1 MFKFP
6 KNLYTDV
13 RIESVYE
20 TAISYML
27 NKSEENK
34 IKKYRGA
41 FIRIF
46 DGGRWYYCAT
56 TNIDGL
62 QGEID
67 SLAALAKKN
76 PGILKDKTI
85 KKMQV
90 NKGSCINYAACS
102 VEKIRQDKKISYL
115 NKYFNDLNSEK
126 TIKMWRASYVDR
138 RVVKKFVSSTGADL
152 EFDNQKCGVVIR
164 FDMAYK
170 DKAMS
175 ESFQACSKTFEGLY
189 GQEKQLKDHIKKC
202 LAFLKESVPVKA
214 GRYNVVLSP
223 LAAGIF
229 AHESFGHKSEADF
242 MAGDETLKKEWAI
255 GKKVGAASLSIC
267 DGGNH
272 PDGEDITYDD
282 EGNLKQ
288 ETYLIKNGKLAGRLH
303 NSSTAAE
310 LDEDITG
317 NARSVN
323 FEFEPIVRMTTTY
336 IKPGNLSVE
345 ELFKKVKNGIYIEK
359 LKHGSG
365 MSVFTLAPSLA
376 YEIKDS
382 KIGRPLN
389 ISVITGNVF
398 ETLNDINGL
407 SDELKI
413 YSFAGGGCGKMAQHP
428 LSVAFGGPYTFI
440 SNMNVQ

>member
-13 RIESVYE
+13 RIENVYE
-20 TAISYML
+20 TAISYTL
-27 NKSEENK
+27 DKSEENK
-34 IKKYRGA
+34 TRKYSGA

-46 DGGRWYYCAT
+46 DGGRWYYCTT
-56 TNIDGL
+56 TNIADL
-62 QGEID
+62 QNEID

-76 PGILKDKTI
+76 PAILKDKVI

-90 NKGSCINYAACS
+90 NKGSCINYASCS
-102 VEKIRQDKKISYL
+102 VEKIKHDKKISYL
-115 NKYFNDLNSEK
+115 NKHFNDLNSEK
-126 TIKMWRASYVDR
+126 SVKMWRASYLDR
-138 RVVKKFVSSTGADL
+138 RVVKRFISSTGADL
-152 EFDNQKCGVVIR
+152 EFDNQKCGIVIR
-164 FDMAYK
+164 FDMTYK
-170 DKAMS
+170 NKTMS
-175 ESFQACSKTFEGLY
+175 ESFQSCSKTFEGLQ
-189 GQEKQLKDHIKKC
+189 GQEKPLKDHLKKC
-202 LAFLKESVPVKA
+202 LEFLKESVPVKA
-214 GRYNVVLSP
+214 GRYNVILSP

-272 PDGEDITYDD
+272 PDGEDLTYDD
-282 EGNLKQ
+282 EGNLKR
-288 ETYLIKNGKLAGRLH
+288 ETYLIKNGVLAGRLH

-310 LDEDITG
+310 LDEDTTG
-317 NARSVN
+317 NARSIN

-345 ELFKKVKNGIYIEK
+345 ELFKKVKNGVYIEK

-365 MSVFTLAPSLA
+365 MSTFTLAPSLA

-389 ISVITGNVF
+389 VAVVTGNVF
-398 ETLNDINGL
+398 ETLNDISGL
-407 SDELKI
+407 SDEVKI
-413 YSFAGGGCGKMAQHP
+413 YSFAGGGCGKMNQHP

-440 SNMNVQ
+440 CNMNVQ